1 MTEQKIIG
9 KGTWIDKLAFELIER
24 EKHLGRN
31 TDLIRVESGLGA
43 SGIPHIGSL
52 GDAARAYGVKL
63 ALENLGYKSELI
75 AYSDDLDGLR
85 KIPEG
90 LDVKEENMG
99 RRVSAIEDPYGKCHD
114 SYGSHMSSLLLDG
127 LDKLGI
133 KYVHRTAHDTYKNGI
148 LKEQIHRILVNS
160 KKIGNAIEELT
171 GQTKFQNIL
180 PYFPVCQNCDKL
192 YTTESYE
199 YLEDEKK
206 VRYRC
211 KDSEIGS
218 DKHILKGCGH
228 EGEAHITNDLG
239 KLAWKVEFAAR
250 WQAFD
255 IRFEA
260 HGKDIMDSV
269 KVNEWVSDEILE
281 FPHPHSVKYEMFLDK
296 GGKKISKS
304 LGNVV
309 TSGKWLNYGTPES
322 ILLLLYKRITGA
334 REVGFEDIP
343 GLMNEYNELE
353 DIYFGKT
360 KVDNEAKL
368 VKAKGLYE
376 YVNLLNTPKNS
387 GTHVN
392 YRLLIELCKI
402 FKDDRLERVTSKL
415 IDYGTIKETNSD
427 IEDLIKRAG
436 NYSDDFEETKIPA
449 TKIAIDDSSKA
460 ALRQLADLL
469 SKNETVE
476 DLQNSIYSIAK
487 ENQVQ
492 PKNFFRILYQIILST
507 DRGPKIGP
515 FIEDVGMKKVA
526 DSIYGHI

>member
-1 MTEQKIIG
+1 MMTEQEIIG
-9 KGTWIDKLAFELIER
+9 KGTWIDKLAFELLER
-24 EKHLGRN
+24 EKQIGRN

-52 GDAARAYGVKL
+52 GDAVRAYGIKL
-63 ALENLGYKSELI
+63 ALENFGYKSELI

-90 LDVKEENMG
+90 LDVREEDIG
-99 RRVSAIEDPYGKCHD
+99 KRVSAIDDPLCDKHD
-114 SYGSHMSSLLLDG
+114 SYGSHMSSMLLDG
-127 LDKLGI
+127 LDSLGI
-133 KYVHRTAHDTYKNGI
+133 KYVHKTAHDTYKNGL
-148 LKEQIHRILVNS
+148 LKDQIHRILADS
-160 KKIGNAIEELT
+160 KKIGDKIEELT
-171 GQTKFQNIL
+171 GQQKFQNVL
-180 PYFPVCQNCDKL
+180 PYFPVCKNCDRL
-192 YTTESYE
+192 YTTESFE
-199 YLEDEKK
+199 YIENEKK
-206 VRYRC
+206 IRYRC

-218 DKHILKGCGH
+218 NVIKGCGH
-228 EGEAHITNDLG
+228 EGESDITKDLG

-260 HGKDIMDSV
+260 YGKDIMDSV
-269 KVNEWVSDEILE
+269 KVNDWVSDEILA
-281 FPHPHSVKYEMFLDK
+281 FPHPHHIKYEMFLDK

-309 TSGKWLNYGTPES
+309 TSGKWLSYGTPES

-334 REVGFEDIP
+334 REVGFDDIP
-343 GLMNEYNELE
+343 ALMNEYNELE

-360 KVDNEAKL
+360 KIDNEAKL
-368 VKAKGLYE
+368 VKSRGLYE
-376 YVNLLNTPKNS
+376 YVNLLSPKKNPAI
-387 GTHVN
+387 HVN

-427 IEDLIKRAG
+427 VENLIKLAG

-449 TKIAIDDSSKA
+449 AKITIDGSSKIALK
-460 ALRQLADLL
+460 QLAKLL
-469 SKNETVE
+469 SENEKIE

-492 PKNFFRILYQIILST
+492 PKDFFKLLYQIILST

-515 FIEDVGMKKVA
+515 FIEDIGTKNVA
-526 DSIYGHI
+526 DAISRHI